1 MSLVRRAVFCLAA
14 WLLASASW
22 ALVRY
27 DEGRRVVAG
36 VQLLQSV
43 DNPTDYFYVPQVPRV
58 AMRADGTLEILCM
71 KYVDPAG
78 TASGGLFHALVE
90 FTLPPEVVAEVEKA
104 LKKEVP
110 GARIAG
116 PVPLLEAEKD
126 GEEGVGSFQ
135 VISAVL
141 RDKEKGG
148 FATSVVT
155 NGRMPLLPGSQ
166 GVVAA
171 VLNQQGATLLWSS
184 LTGPTSDVS
193 VAIHASFEAAVQNY
207 NARVTADVETTY
219 KHFSLVGN
227 RQQGYTR
234 RQIRDVV
241 DDLQRRGDLKVE
253 VLDRSAT
260 LGIKAGEMEGILQVV
275 TSKLTETMFDHTTGW
290 SADPARETAV
300 ENGQIPGRQD
310 RGWLG
315 RLFGGGLLGRL
326 HGGPSDSKYYTDDQY
341 VLKRRQDIRHN
352 VFSLVLSKNST
363 IRVPVDTAGNLG
375 GLYGALKEDPRYF
388 RIVSLADP
396 AFEFRPVYFQVDGE
410 YVDSFQDTVNFVS
423 VNLRKTYPGQ
433 PAFTRSV
440 RFGPAEVKAGK
451 TVQDIALPR
460 LGLTGADWT
469 QYEYQVRWS
478 LRDGPTVSVPPQD
491 DRWIR
496 ASDSAVS
503 LLPPFERR
511 VIEIDADRSLFSTS
525 GVVTAVVEFATM
537 LAGKPKLVQRATLRA
552 TDAAPTTKLALYHD
566 RGTPVA
572 VRVTWYSPA
581 GKVEGK
587 LQALDSDLLFLTPP
601 RADAPGAAQ

>member
-1 MSLVRRAVFCLAA
+1 MSLARRSAFVLAA
-14 WLLASASW
+14 WALATSGG

-27 DEGRRVVAG
+27 DEGRRVIAG
-36 VQLLQSV
+36 VQLLQGV
-43 DNPTDYFYVPQVPRV
+43 DDPKEYYYVPQYPRI
-58 AMRADGTLEILCM
+58 AARADGTLEILCM

-90 FTLPPEVVAEVEKA
+90 FTLPPEVVADLEKA
-104 LKKEVP
+104 LKKEIP
-110 GARIAG
+110 GARLAG
-116 PVPLLEAEKD
+116 PVPLLQAEKD
-126 GEEGVGSFQ
+126 GQEGVGSFE
-135 VISAVL
+135 VISGVL
-141 RDKEKGG
+141 RDKDKGG
-148 FATSVVT
+148 FATSVVYSGT
-155 NGRMPLLPGSQ
+155 APVLPSSRA
-166 GVVAA
+166 VVAA

-184 LTGPTSDVS
+184 LMGSTSDVS
-193 VAIHASFEAAVQNY
+193 VAIHASYEAAVQNY
-207 NARVTADVETTY
+207 NARVTADVETIY
-219 KHFSLVGN
+219 KHFSQVGN

-234 RQIRDVV
+234 NQVRDVV

-253 VLDRSAT
+253 VLDRSAG
-260 LGIKAGEMEGILQVV
+260 LGIKGGDMDGILQVV
-275 TSKLTETMFDHTTGW
+275 TSKLTETMFDHTAGW
-290 SADPARETAV
+290 SADPPRETAV
-300 ENGQIPGRQD
+300 EQDQIQGRQD

-315 RLFGGGLLGRL
+315 KLFGGGLLGGL
-326 HGGPSDSKYYTDDQY
+326 YGGPSDSKYYTDDQY

-396 AFEFRPVYFQVDGE
+396 AFEFRPVFFQVDGE

-423 VNLRKTYPGQ
+423 VNLRKTYSGQ
-433 PAFTRSV
+433 PAFTKSV

-460 LGLTGADWT
+460 LGLAGADWT

-478 LRDGPTVSVPPQD
+478 LRDGPTVSVPPQE
-491 DRWIR
+491 DRWLKG
-496 ASDSAVS
+496 SDTAVS

-511 VIEIDADRSLFSTS
+511 VIEIDADRQLFSAS

-537 LAGKPKLVQRATLRA
+537 LAGQPKLVQRATLRA
-552 TDAAPTTKLALYHD
+552 TDSSPTSKVALYHD

-572 VRVTWYSPA
+572 VRVSWYSPA
-581 GKVEGK
+581 GKAEGK
-587 LQALDSDLLFLTPP
+587 RST
-601 RADAPGAAQ
+601 RTSCT